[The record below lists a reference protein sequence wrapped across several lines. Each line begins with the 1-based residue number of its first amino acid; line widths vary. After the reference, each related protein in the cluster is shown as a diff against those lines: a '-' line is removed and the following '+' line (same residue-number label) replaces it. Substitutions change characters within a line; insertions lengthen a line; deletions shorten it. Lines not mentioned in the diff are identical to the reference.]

1 MRDAV
6 IVDAVRTPIGRGK
19 PMGSLA
25 PVHPADLLAHSL
37 RALTDRTGI
46 DPAQIDDVIGGCVD
60 QVGEQAANTTRWA
73 VLAAGFPET
82 VPATTVDRQCGSS
95 QQAVHFAAQGIL
107 AGAYDIV
114 IACGVESMSRVPMGS
129 NVLPGSDPFGP
140 GVADR
145 YPDGLVPQGIS
156 AELIAAK
163 WNLSRAEL
171 DEFSAASHQRAAA
184 AQAGGLFAGELTPVP
199 VTSQDGTTR
208 VVDAD
213 EGIRPATTAE
223 VLAGLRPA
231 FYDPALAQRFPQI
244 GWHVTAGNSSQI
256 NDGAAAL
263 LLMSGER
270 ARALGLTPMARV
282 HSFAVAADDPVMM
295 LTAIIP
301 ATGKVLSKAGLSIDD
316 IDLFEVNEA
325 FASVVLAWQRETG
338 ASLDKVNV
346 HGGAIAIGHP
356 LGASGA
362 RLMTTLVHAMHARGA
377 RLALQT
383 MCEAGGLANATILER
398 L

>member
-6 IVDAVRTPIGRGK
+6 IVDAVRTPIGKAK
-19 PMGSLA
+19 PTGSLS
-25 PVHPADLLAHSL
+25 PVHPVDLLAHSL
-37 RALTDRTGI
+37 RALAERTAI
-46 DPAQIDDVIGGCVD
+46 DPALIDDVIGGCVD

-171 DEFSAASHQRAAA
+171 DEFSAASHHRAAA
-184 AQAGGLFAGELTPVP
+184 AQAGGLFAGELTPIP

-208 VVDAD
+208 VVDTD

-301 ATGKVLSKAGLSIDD
+301 ATGKVLSKAGLSVDD

-362 RLMTTLVHAMHARGA
+362 RLMTTLVHAMRARGA

>member
-1 MRDAV
+1 MREAV
-6 IVDAVRTPIGRGK
+6 IVDAVRTPIGKGK
-19 PMGSLA
+19 PTGSLA
-25 PVHPADLLAHSL
+25 PVHPVDLLAHTL
-37 RALTDRTGI
+37 RALAERTAI
-46 DPAQIDDVIGGCVD
+46 DPALIDDVIGGCVN

-107 AGAYDIV
+107 AGAYDTV

-199 VTSQDGTTR
+199 ATSQDGTTR
-208 VVDAD
+208 VVDTD

-301 ATGKVLSKAGLSIDD
+301 ATGKVLSKAGLSIGD

-346 HGGAIAIGHP
+346 RGGAIAIGHP

>member
-6 IVDAVRTPIGRGK
+6 IVDAVRTPIGKGK
-19 PMGSLA
+19 ATGSLA
-25 PVHPADLLAHSL
+25 PVHPVDLLAHSL
-37 RALTDRTGI
+37 RALADRTAL
-46 DPAQIDDVIGGCVD
+46 DPALIDDVIGGCVD

-171 DEFSAASHQRAAA
+171 DEFSAGSHQRAAA

-199 VTSQDGTTR
+199 VTSQDGTTK
-208 VVDAD
+208 VVDTD
-213 EGIRPATTAE
+213 EGISPGTTAE

-270 ARALGLTPMARV
+270 ARALGLTPLARV

-301 ATGKVLSKAGLSIDD
+301 ATGKVLSKAGLSIGD

-362 RLMTTLVHAMHARGA
+362 RLMTTLVHAMRARGA

>member
-6 IVDAVRTPIGRGK
+6 IVDAVRTPIGKGK
-19 PMGSLA
+19 PTGSLS
-25 PVHPADLLAHSL
+25 PVHPVDLLAHSL
-37 RALTDRTGI
+37 RALADRTAI
-46 DPAQIDDVIGGCVD
+46 DPALIDDVIGGCVD

-82 VPATTVDRQCGSS
+82 VPATTIDRQCGSS

-107 AGAYDIV
+107 AGAYDIA

-140 GVADR
+140 GIADR

-171 DEFSAASHQRAAA
+171 DEFSAASHHRAAA
-184 AQAGGLFAGELTPVP
+184 AQAGGLFADELTPVP
-199 VTSQDGTTR
+199 VTGQDGTTR
-208 VVDAD
+208 VVDTD

-256 NDGAAAL
+256 NDCAAAL

-301 ATGKVLSKAGLSIDD
+301 ATGKVLGQAGLSIAD

-338 ASLDKVNV
+338 VSLDRVNV

-362 RLMTTLVHAMHARGA
+362 RLMTTLVHAMHARGT

>member
-6 IVDAVRTPIGRGK
+6 IVDAVRTPIGKGK
-19 PMGSLA
+19 ATGSLS
-25 PVHPADLLAHSL
+25 PVHPVDLLAHSL
-37 RALTDRTGI
+37 RALVGRTAL
-46 DPAQIDDVIGGCVD
+46 DPALIDDVIGGCVD

-156 AELIAAK
+156 AELTAAK
-163 WNLSRAEL
+163 WHLSRAEL
-171 DEFSAASHQRAAA
+171 DEFSAASHHRAAA
-184 AQAGGLFAGELTPVP
+184 AQSGGLFADELAPITV
-199 VTSQDGTTR
+199 VGQDGTTR
-208 VVDAD
+208 VVDTD

-231 FYDPALAQRFPQI
+231 FYDPALARRFPQI

-301 ATGKVLSKAGLSIDD
+301 ATGKVLSKAGLSVDD

-362 RLMTTLVHAMHARGA
+362 RLMTTLVHAMRARGA

>member
-6 IVDAVRTPIGRGK
+6 IVDAVRTPIGKGK
-19 PMGSLA
+19 PTGSLS
-25 PVHPADLLAHSL
+25 PVHPVDLLAHSL
-37 RALTDRTGI
+37 RALAERTAV
-46 DPAQIDDVIGGCVD
+46 DPALIDDVIGGCVD

-73 VLAAGFPET
+73 VLAAGFPES

-129 NVLPGSDPFGP
+129 NMLPGSDPFGP
-140 GVADR
+140 GVASR
-145 YPDGLVPQGIS
+145 YPDGLVAQGIS

-171 DEFSAASHQRAAA
+171 DDFSAASHQRAAA
-184 AQAGGLFAGELTPVP
+184 AQAGGLFAGELAPITVG
-199 VTSQDGTTR
+199 QDGTTK
-208 VVDAD
+208 VVDRD

-295 LTAIIP
+295 LTAILP

-338 ASLDKVNV
+338 ASLDKINV

>member
-6 IVDAVRTPIGRGK
+6 IVDAVRTPIGKGK
-19 PMGSLA
+19 PTGSLS
-25 PVHPADLLAHSL
+25 PVHPVDLLAHTL
-37 RALTDRTGI
+37 RALTERTGI
-46 DPAQIDDVIGGCVD
+46 DPALIDDVVGGCVD

-73 VLAAGFPET
+73 VLSAGFPET

-95 QQAVHFAAQGIL
+95 QQAVHFAAQGIM

-140 GVADR
+140 GVARR
-145 YPDGLVPQGIS
+145 YPDGLIPQGIS

-171 DEFSAASHQRAAA
+171 DEFSAVSHHRAAA
-184 AQAGGLFAGELTPVP
+184 AQAAGLFDGEVTLVP
-199 VTSQDGTTR
+199 VTGQDGTTR
-208 VVDAD
+208 IVDRD
-213 EGIRPATTAE
+213 EGIRPTTTPE
-223 VLAGLRPA
+223 ILAGLRPA
-231 FYDPALAQRFPQI
+231 FYDPAFAQRFPQI
-244 GWHVTAGNSSQI
+244 GWQVTAGNSSQV

-270 ARALGLTPMARV
+270 ARALGLTPLARLR
-282 HSFAVAADDPVMM
+282 SFAVAADDPVMM

-301 ATGKVLSKAGLSIDD
+301 ATGKVLNKAGLSIAD

-338 ASLDKVNV
+338 ADLEQVNV
-346 HGGAIAIGHP
+346 HGGAIALGHP

-362 RLMTTLVHAMHARGA
+362 RLMTTLVHAMQARDA

-383 MCEAGGLANATILER
+383 MCEAGGLANATVLER

>member
-6 IVDAVRTPIGRGK
+6 IVDAVRTPIGKGK
-19 PMGSLA
+19 PTGSLS
-25 PVHPADLLAHSL
+25 PVHPVDLLAHTL
-37 RALTDRTGI
+37 RALAERTAI
-46 DPAQIDDVIGGCVD
+46 DPALIDDVIGGCVD

-95 QQAVHFAAQGIL
+95 QQAVHFAAQGII
-107 AGAYDIV
+107 AGAYDVV

-140 GVADR
+140 GIADR

-184 AQAGGLFAGELTPVP
+184 AQTAGLFAGELAPIT

-208 VVDAD
+208 VVDRD

-231 FYDPALAQRFPQI
+231 FYDPALARRFPQI

-270 ARALGLTPMARV
+270 AKALGLTPLARL

-301 ATGKVLSKAGLSIDD
+301 ATSKVLGKAALSVAD

-338 ASLDKVNV
+338 ADLDRVNV

-356 LGASGA
+356 LGASGT

>member
-1 MRDAV
+1 
-6 IVDAVRTPIGRGK
+6 
-19 PMGSLA
+19 L
-25 PVHPADLLAHSL
+25 
-37 RALTDRTGI
+37 
-46 DPAQIDDVIGGCVD
+46 IGGCVD

-163 WNLSRAEL
+163 WNLSRTEL

-199 VTSQDGTTR
+199 ATSQDGTTR
-208 VVDAD
+208 VVDTD

-270 ARALGLTPMARV
+270 ARALGLTPLARV

-362 RLMTTLVHAMHARGA
+362 RLMTTLVHAMHARAPAWPCRPCAKPAAWPTRHPGTPLTGPGRQIGA
-377 RLALQT
+377 S
-383 MCEAGGLANATILER
+383 
-398 L
+398 